1 VVKKYRV
8 EITQIAEAD
17 LQEIHR
23 YISIDNQIAADQ
35 LLNDIERQ
43 IDSLE
48 KFPLRSPVI
57 PEAKELGRDYRQIIY
72 GNDRTIFRI
81 DGARVIIMRIIHGAR
96 LLSLQVFE
104 K

>member
-23 YISIDNQIAADQ
+23 YISIDNQVAADQ

-43 IDSLE
+43 IDSLV

-57 PEAKELGRDYRQIIY
+57 PDAKELGREYRQIIH
-72 GNDRTIFRI
+72 GNYRTIFRI